1 VIWPLLALTTVAAYF
16 DIRTRKIPNWL
27 SLAGITTGVALNAT
41 SQQGL
46 KQTTLGIL
54 VGFALYFPLWL
65 LGARGAGDVKLLAA
79 AGSLI
84 GPYNTLLLAILAAVT
99 GGVLALAL
107 VLYRGALL
115 QTTLN
120 IGHILNSLIHLRRP
134 GHTLLSPSA
143 IRLPHA
149 LVIMLA
155 AVILSGISNG

>member
-1 VIWPLLALTTVAAYF
+1 MIWPLLALTTTAAYF

-27 SLAGITTGVALNAT
+27 SIAGITTGIALNAT
-41 SQQGL
+41 SLQGL
-46 KQTTLGIL
+46 KNTTLGIL

-84 GPYNTLLLAILAAVT
+84 GPYNTLLLAVIAAIT
-99 GGVLALAL
+99 GGILALAL

-115 QTTLN
+115 QTAVN
-120 IGHILNSLIHLRRP
+120 IGQILSALVRFRRP
-134 GHTLLSPSA
+134 VHTLSSPGA

-149 LVIMLA
+149 LVILLA
-155 AVILSGISNG
+155 TVILSKIRNG